1 MWRSNPNTIILTPDT
16 LFLSPGLH
24 LWPPQEFPTVIQ
36 QKKRKLSPDL
46 QRVLDVEVAALQFI
60 SRTSLRGNGEERAS
74 QWTELQA
81 VHLVIHFAWKD
92 KWPGMYILIHESSSL
107 ARGLETWKECFQNWL
122 QENLGKRHMDTPLN
136 GPKKKK
142 MWRYL
147 HPLRMLISSAEEDVK
162 NQVDRM
168 THSGNTNQ
176 SFFPDSPVIAKWTHE
191 SSSHGGRDWGYNWTS
206 STDFHSLRWTWL
218 RPILSTHPVCQQ
230 QRPVLNPWYGTILQV
245 VQSATW

>member
-1 MWRSNPNTIILTPDT
+1 MVKREPPNGQNFKQCTWLFILLGRINGQACIYWFMNPVVWLEGWKLGRNVSRTDYKKIWGRGTWI
-16 LFLSPGLH
+16 H
-24 LWPPQEFPTVIQ
+24 LWMGQ
-36 QKKRKLSPDL
+36 
-46 QRVLDVEVAALQFI
+46 
-60 SRTSLRGNGEERAS
+60 
-74 QWTELQA
+74 
-81 VHLVIHFAWKD
+81 
-92 KWPGMYILIHESSSL
+92 
-107 ARGLETWKECFQNWL
+107 
-122 QENLGKRHMDTPLN
+122 
-136 GPKKKK
+136 KKKK